1 MTEDLYTEI
10 LKSEPPMKLDPNQL
24 SKLIEL
30 YAIDVVDGMDIRDLC
45 QFAIDTICDNLDGMS
60 EEELREEISGIYDE
74 EYLNNLLQE
83 VVTEGWQNDSFPV

>member
-10 LKSEPPMKLDPNQL
+10 IKSEPPMELDPNQL

-30 YAIDVVDGMDIRDLC
+30 YATDVVDGMDVRDLC
-45 QFAIDTICDNLDGMS
+45 QFAVDSICDNLDGMS
-60 EEELREEISGIYDE
+60 EEELRQEITELYDE

-83 VVTEGWQNDSFPV
+83 VVTEG

>member
-10 LKSEPPMKLDPNQL
+10 LKSEPPMNLSPDQL

-30 YAIDVVDGMDIRDLC
+30 YATDVVDGMDVRDLC
-45 QFAIDTICDNLDGMS
+45 QFAVDSICDNLDGMS
-60 EEELREEISGIYDE
+60 EEELRQEITELYDE

-83 VVTEGWQNDSFPV
+83 VVTEG